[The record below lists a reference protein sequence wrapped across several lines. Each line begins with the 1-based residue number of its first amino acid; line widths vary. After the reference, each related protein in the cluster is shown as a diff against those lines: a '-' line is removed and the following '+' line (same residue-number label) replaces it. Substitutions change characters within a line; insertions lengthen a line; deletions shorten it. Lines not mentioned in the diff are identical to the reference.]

1 MPQAATE
8 LAATIHEPEREES
21 MRRRLAAAIAALTIA
36 GVATGVTPS
45 EALAEK
51 ATVSCSDYC
60 GEKAA
65 ANCEDL
71 ESWRCNL
78 YIAGCLAGCNVK
90 KYL

>member
-1 MPQAATE
+1 
-8 LAATIHEPEREES
+8 
-21 MRRRLAAAIAALTIA
+21 MRRRCTAAIAALAIA
-36 GVATGVTPS
+36 LLATGAVPG

-51 ATVSCSDYC
+51 SGVSCTDYC

-65 ANCEDL
+65 ENCEDL

-78 YIAGCLAGCNVK
+78 YIAGCLAGCNVN

>member
-1 MPQAATE
+1 
-8 LAATIHEPEREES
+8 
-21 MRRRLAAAIAALTIA
+21 MRTRLTAALAVLALA
-36 GVATGVTPS
+36 GIGSTARPP

-51 ATVSCSDYC
+51 ASCTDYC

-65 ANCEDL
+65 ENCTEID
-71 ESWRCNL
+71 SWRCSL

>member
-1 MPQAATE
+1 
-8 LAATIHEPEREES
+8 
-21 MRRRLAAAIAALTIA
+21 MRRRLTAALAVLTLA
-36 GVATGVTPS
+36 GFVTGVTPP

-65 ANCEDL
+65 ENCDDID
-71 ESWRCNL
+71 SWRCNL